1 MNNKM
6 LIVVRGGGDLATGI
20 VHRLYKAGYQT
31 VILETDSPSSIRR
44 QVCFS
49 EAVYDGIS
57 EVEGVKA
64 VRIDSIDDI
73 HEVLSEG
80 NVPVLVDGDGK
91 SIAELKPDVVVDAI
105 IAKKNIGT
113 TIDMANLV
121 VGVGPGF
128 VAGNDVH
135 IVIETMRGHNLGRVI
150 LNGSAAPNTGIPGN
164 IAGYTLERVIHSEC
178 AGVFRNVSRIGAVV
192 NKGQEIARIY
202 DESEQSYTSV
212 TATISGVLRG
222 LLRDKMVVPCGF
234 KVADIDPRIEELD
247 NCFTISDKARSIG
260 GSVLEVISAYANE
273 KLY

>member
-135 IVIETMRGHNLGRVI
+135 VVIETMRGHNLGRVI